1 MEGRFSADGASAFL
15 ISLNFFFNEAAPRG
29 AVSRKLWSALLMAQ
43 ETKQNFVG
51 IDLGGTNIKVGVLN
65 DAGATLSYVSTPT
78 FVERGPDDATKRMA
92 AAVHEA
98 IAKAGLRPENIAR
111 VGLGSPGTLDLP
123 SGSLVR
129 PSNLPGWDFYP
140 IRDKLSMYSGLP
152 VTFAHDGPAAGFA
165 EYWVGAGKG
174 EEGLILLTLGTG
186 VGCGIV
192 LNGHVWNGTHSH
204 GGESG
209 HILIDTSENARLCKC
224 GQRGHLEAYA
234 SATGVANR
242 ALEYVE
248 AEFKTSLTE
257 RVRNRKRNDEVPK
270 IVFEEAEKGDEVA
283 IRIVKETARYL
294 AYGVVSLIH
303 SLDPSCL
310 LIGGAMT
317 FGGSSTKTGKLFLDA
332 VSQETRSRIFLH
344 LAERLRID
352 YASLGNAAGYIGAAG
367 LARQEW
373 EENQNPYETRGESA

>member
-1 MEGRFSADGASAFL
+1 
-15 ISLNFFFNEAAPRG
+15 
-29 AVSRKLWSALLMAQ
+29 MAQ
-43 ETKQNFVG
+43 ETKKNYVG

-65 DAGATLSYVSTPT
+65 DAGETLSYLSTPT
-78 FVERGPDDATKRMA
+78 LVERGADDATKRMA

-98 IAKAGLRPENIAR
+98 ITKAGLKPSDVAG

-129 PSNLPGWDFYP
+129 PSNLPGWDFFP
-140 IRDKLSMYSGLP
+140 IRDRLSEYSGLP
-152 VTFAHDGPAAGFA
+152 VTFAHDGPAAAFA

-204 GGESG
+204 GGEAG
-209 HILIDTSENARLCKC
+209 HNLIDTSENARWCKC

-242 ALEYVE
+242 TIEYVE
-248 AEFKTSLTE
+248 AEFKTSLAP
-257 RVRNRKRNDEVPK
+257 RVRSRKRNDEVPK
-270 IVFEEAEKGDEVA
+270 MVFEEAEKGDELA

-294 AYGVVSLIH
+294 SHGMISLIH
-303 SLDPSCL
+303 TLDPSCL
-310 LIGGAMT
+310 LLGGAMT
-317 FGGSSTKTGKLFLDA
+317 FGGDETETGRLFLKTVED
-332 VSQETRSRIFLH
+332 ETRSRIFLH
-344 LAERLRID
+344 LAERLRLG
-352 YASLGNAAGYIGAAG
+352 YATTGNAAGYIGAAG
-367 LARQEW
+367 LARQEI
-373 EENQNPYETRGESA
+373 EESQQ

>member
-1 MEGRFSADGASAFL
+1 
-15 ISLNFFFNEAAPRG
+15 
-29 AVSRKLWSALLMAQ
+29 MAQ
-43 ETKQNFVG
+43 ETKKNYVG

-65 DAGATLSYVSTPT
+65 DAGETLSYLSTPT
-78 FVERGPDDATKRMA
+78 LVERGADDATKRMA

-98 IAKAGLRPENIAR
+98 ITKAGLKPSDVAG

-129 PSNLPGWDFYP
+129 PSNLPGWDFFP
-140 IRDKLSMYSGLP
+140 IRDRLSEYSGLP
-152 VTFAHDGPAAGFA
+152 VTFAHDGPAAAFA

-204 GGESG
+204 GGEAG
-209 HILIDTSENARLCKC
+209 HNLIDTSENARWCKC

-242 ALEYVE
+242 TIEYVE
-248 AEFKTSLTE
+248 AEFKTSLAP
-257 RVRNRKRNDEVPK
+257 RVRARKRNDEVPK
-270 IVFEEAEKGDEVA
+270 MVFEEAEKGDELA

-294 AYGVVSLIH
+294 SHGMISLIH
-303 SLDPSCL
+303 TLDPSCL
-310 LIGGAMT
+310 LLGGAMT
-317 FGGSSTKTGKLFLDA
+317 FGGNETETGRLFLKTVDE
-332 VSQETRSRIFLH
+332 ETRSRIFLH
-344 LAERLRID
+344 LAERLRIG
-352 YASLGNAAGYIGAAG
+352 YATTGNAAGYIGAAG
-367 LARQEW
+367 LARQER
-373 EENQNPYETRGESA
+373 EESQQ

>member
-1 MEGRFSADGASAFL
+1 
-15 ISLNFFFNEAAPRG
+15 
-29 AVSRKLWSALLMAQ
+29 MAQ
-43 ETKQNFVG
+43 ETKKNYVG

-65 DAGATLSYVSTPT
+65 DAGETLAYLSTPT
-78 FVERGPDDATKRMA
+78 LVERGADDATKRRA

-98 IAKAGLRPENIAR
+98 ITKAGLKPSDVAG

-129 PSNLPGWDFYP
+129 PSNLPGWDFFP
-140 IRDKLSMYSGLP
+140 IRDRLSEYSGLP
-152 VTFAHDGPAAGFA
+152 VTFAHDGPAAAFA

-204 GGESG
+204 GGEAG
-209 HILIDTSENARLCKC
+209 HNLIDTSENARWCKC

-242 ALEYVE
+242 TIEYVE
-248 AEFKTSLTE
+248 AEFKTSLTP
-257 RVRNRKRNDEVPK
+257 RVRARKRNDEVPK
-270 IVFEEAEKGDEVA
+270 MVFEEAEKGDELA

-294 AYGVVSLIH
+294 SHGMISLIH
-303 SLDPSCL
+303 TLDPSCL
-310 LIGGAMT
+310 LLGGAMT
-317 FGGSSTKTGKLFLDA
+317 FGGDETATGRLFLKT
-332 VSQETRSRIFLH
+332 VEEETRSRIFLH
-344 LAERLRID
+344 LAERLRIA
-352 YASLGNAAGYIGAAG
+352 YATTGNAAGYIGAAG
-367 LARQEW
+367 LARQER
-373 EENQNPYETRGESA
+373 EESQQ

>member
-1 MEGRFSADGASAFL
+1 
-15 ISLNFFFNEAAPRG
+15 
-29 AVSRKLWSALLMAQ
+29 MAQ
-43 ETKQNFVG
+43 ETKKNYVG

-65 DAGATLSYVSTPT
+65 DVGETLSYLSTPT
-78 FVERGPDDATKRMA
+78 LVERGADDATKRMA

-98 IAKAGLRPENIAR
+98 ITKAGLKPSDVAG

-129 PSNLPGWDFYP
+129 PSNLPGWDFFP
-140 IRDKLSMYSGLP
+140 IRDRLSEYSGLP
-152 VTFAHDGPAAGFA
+152 VTFAHDGPAAAFA

-204 GGESG
+204 GGEAG
-209 HILIDTSENARLCKC
+209 HNLIDTSENARWCKC

-242 ALEYVE
+242 TIEYVE
-248 AEFKTSLTE
+248 AEFKTSLAP
-257 RVRNRKRNDEVPK
+257 RVRSRKRNDEVPK
-270 IVFEEAEKGDEVA
+270 MVFEEAEKGDELA

-294 AYGVVSLIH
+294 SHGMISLIH
-303 SLDPSCL
+303 TLDPSCL
-310 LIGGAMT
+310 LLGGAMT
-317 FGGSSTKTGKLFLDA
+317 FGGDETETGRLFLKTVED
-332 VSQETRSRIFLH
+332 ETRSRIFLH
-344 LAERLRID
+344 LAERLRIG
-352 YASLGNAAGYIGAAG
+352 YATTGNAAGYIGAAG
-367 LARQEW
+367 LARQEI
-373 EENQNPYETRGESA
+373 EESQQ

>member
-1 MEGRFSADGASAFL
+1 MPSASKH
-15 ISLNFFFNEAAPRG
+15 NFI
-29 AVSRKLWSALLMAQ
+29 
-43 ETKQNFVG
+43 G

-65 DAGATLSYVSTPT
+65 DQGETLTYLSTPT
-78 FVERGPDDATKRMA
+78 LVEHGPDDATKRMA
-92 AAVHEA
+92 KAVHDA
-98 IAKAGLRPENIAR
+98 ITQAGLKPEDIAQ

-140 IRDKLSMYSGLP
+140 IRDKLAEYSGLP

-174 EEGLILLTLGTG
+174 EEGVILLTLGTG

-192 LNGHVWNGTHSH
+192 LEGRVVNGTHSH

-209 HILIDTSENARLCKC
+209 HILVDTSENARLCKC

-234 SATGVANR
+234 SATGTANR
-242 ALEYVE
+242 TIEYVE
-248 AEFKTSLTE
+248 AEVKTSLTE
-257 RVRNRKRNDEVPK
+257 RVRARKRNDEVPK
-270 IVFEEAEKGDEVA
+270 MVFEEAEKGDEIA

-294 AYGVVSLIH
+294 AYGAVSLIH
-303 SLDPSCL
+303 TLDPSCL
-310 LIGGAMT
+310 LLGGAMT
-317 FGGSSTKTGKLFLDA
+317 FGGNDAATGRLFL
-332 VSQETRSRIFLH
+332 ETFDKEVRSRIFLH
-344 LAERLRID
+344 LAERLKIG
-352 YASLGNAAGYIGAAG
+352 YATLGGDAGYIGAAG

-373 EENQNPYETRGESA
+373 EDQHPDDVGCFHVYRS

>member
-1 MEGRFSADGASAFL
+1 
-15 ISLNFFFNEAAPRG
+15 
-29 AVSRKLWSALLMAQ
+29 MAQ
-43 ETKQNFVG
+43 ETKKNYVG

-65 DAGATLSYVSTPT
+65 DAGEALAYLSTPT
-78 FVERGPDDATKRMA
+78 LVERGADDATKRMA

-98 IAKAGLRPENIAR
+98 ITKAGLKPSDVAG

-129 PSNLPGWDFYP
+129 PSNLPGWDFFP
-140 IRDKLSMYSGLP
+140 IRDRLSEYSGLP
-152 VTFAHDGPAAGFA
+152 VTFAHDGPAAAFA

-204 GGESG
+204 GGEAG
-209 HILIDTSENARLCKC
+209 HNLIDTSENARWCKC

-242 ALEYVE
+242 TIEYVE
-248 AEFKTSLTE
+248 AEFKTSLTP
-257 RVRNRKRNDEVPK
+257 RVRARKRNDEVPK
-270 IVFEEAEKGDEVA
+270 MVFEEAEKGDELA

-294 AYGVVSLIH
+294 SHGMISLIH
-303 SLDPSCL
+303 TLDPSCL
-310 LIGGAMT
+310 LLGGAMT
-317 FGGSSTKTGKLFLDA
+317 FGGDETATGRLFLKT
-332 VSQETRSRIFLH
+332 VEEETRSRIFLH
-344 LAERLRID
+344 LAERLRIA
-352 YASLGNAAGYIGAAG
+352 YATTGNAAGYIGAAG
-367 LARQEW
+367 LARQER
-373 EENQNPYETRGESA
+373 EESQQ

>member
-1 MEGRFSADGASAFL
+1 
-15 ISLNFFFNEAAPRG
+15 
-29 AVSRKLWSALLMAQ
+29 MAQ
-43 ETKQNFVG
+43 ETKKNYVG

-65 DAGATLSYVSTPT
+65 DAGETLSYLSTPT
-78 FVERGPDDATKRMA
+78 LVEGGADDATKRMA

-98 IAKAGLRPENIAR
+98 ITKAGLKPSDVAG

-129 PSNLPGWDFYP
+129 PSNLPGWDFFP
-140 IRDKLSMYSGLP
+140 IRDRLSEYSGLP
-152 VTFAHDGPAAGFA
+152 VTFAHDGPAAAFA

-204 GGESG
+204 GGEAG
-209 HILIDTSENARLCKC
+209 HNLIDTSENARWCKC

-242 ALEYVE
+242 TIEYVE
-248 AEFKTSLTE
+248 AEFKTSLAP
-257 RVRNRKRNDEVPK
+257 RVRSRKRNDEVPK
-270 IVFEEAEKGDEVA
+270 MVFEEAEKGDELA

-294 AYGVVSLIH
+294 SHGMISLIH
-303 SLDPSCL
+303 TLDPSCIL
-310 LIGGAMT
+310 LGGAMT
-317 FGGSSTKTGKLFLDA
+317 FGGDETETGRLFLKTVDE
-332 VSQETRSRIFLH
+332 ETRSRIFLH
-344 LAERLRID
+344 LAERLRIG
-352 YASLGNAAGYIGAAG
+352 YATTGNAAGYIGAAG
-367 LARQEW
+367 LARQEI
-373 EENQNPYETRGESA
+373 EESQQ